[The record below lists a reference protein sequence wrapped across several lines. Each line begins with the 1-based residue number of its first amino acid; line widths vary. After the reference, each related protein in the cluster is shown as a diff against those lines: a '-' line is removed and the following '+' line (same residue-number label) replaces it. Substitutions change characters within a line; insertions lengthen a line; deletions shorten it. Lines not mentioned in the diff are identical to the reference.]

1 MFDSFNQFYD
11 SLSQVGVLFF
21 WGIVFIFFFILF
33 LCIALIYKN
42 MELKNRLVKMQ
53 NDNSNKKVEPEVE
66 KIKIETKIEEEKT
79 EEKTGPYSKNVLRE
93 IKTRDQTSP
102 IGIIKK
108 DQINAAKI
116 NIENKSVNNDQLKD
130 NGENISFVK
139 EISEKMEKELEPQ
152 TIELTDYE
160 RQQEEEAVISYQELL
175 SKKDKLYNITEEE
188 NTSDFI
194 DELKS
199 FRLDLQK

>member
-139 EISEKMEKELEPQ
+139 EISEKMEKELEPK
-152 TIELTDYE
+152 TTDYE